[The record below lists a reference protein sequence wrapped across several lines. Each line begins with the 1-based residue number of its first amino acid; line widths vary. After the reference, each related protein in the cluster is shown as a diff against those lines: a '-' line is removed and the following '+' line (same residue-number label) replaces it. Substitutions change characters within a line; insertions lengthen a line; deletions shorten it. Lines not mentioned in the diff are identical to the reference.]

1 MANIM
6 DFINFVNGN
15 KMLDKLKK
23 ILSLDLTEYFFKAY
37 PAFLLLLTNF
47 VKLVIFATNNNF

>member
-23 ILSLDLTEYFFKAY
+23 ILSLDLTEYFFE
-37 PAFLLLLTNF
+37 TI
-47 VKLVIFATNNNF
+47 LVFFA